1 MDTTAITNFLK
12 NASKNLVAGVAG
24 AVTSS
29 DEVRVVP
36 AIAPIPI
43 DDVNTSY
50 GAPEAIERPKKEEG
64 KEQRKYEEIVEERI
78 KEVAFKKSMPYQPEV
93 ALQKGGIVKRE
104 TIAKVG
110 EKEPEVVTPVKNY
123 GESVEQVYR
132 QGAALI
138 ISSSLGFLKTLPPS
152 PAKGSVIAETNR
164 LKGIFGLVETPK
176 PQKVIGLKAPLVWWG
191 SGKAA
196 AKSGAMPTQ
205 KAAEGGGKKGGGGFN
220 LLRTFRNLKNLGKK
234 FKVGK
239 LFKKT
244 KIGKTLRNTAAGV
257 KKLGR
262 PLGKLGK
269 STGKLLKSGSKA
281 GKTILKKG
289 IKKIGAKV
297 GGKALAKVGAKAL
310 GKGLLKKIPF
320 VGMGAGLLFAGQ
332 RLLKGDFKGA
342 MLEAAS
348 GIASTIPGVGT
359 AVSIGLDATLAAK
372 DMGVLPG
379 QKQAEEQQSGLQAP
393 DPTKD
398 MYGRP
403 IVLNPPTMKAWTRA
417 VNRAAKDG
425 INLPMSVTSSYR
437 SPEQQQALVDAA
449 EAGDKNVINP
459 AQPGNS
465 PHGQGWA
472 IDIDYSSK
480 ANEWM
485 RDKGKKF
492 GFQWQGEKDPVH
504 FDFIN
509 NDNNDKWL
517 QPGKNKWIPNVDDPV
532 GNPSSGEQ
540 KSGGQ
545 PQKSDTSSITAPG
558 TMPESVSTLNNEP
571 VVQGTTNVAGN
582 VIPDPKV
589 VPVPQ
594 QPQII
599 TVPYSLKGKEREE
612 YIERS
617 VASIDPFGK
626 GVKYTVWEDY
636 SE

>member
-12 NASKNLVAGVAG
+12 NAAKSLVAGVAG

-93 ALQKGGIVKRE
+93 ALEKGGIVKSE

-110 EKEPEVVTPVKNY
+110 EKEPEVITPVKNY
-123 GESVEQVYR
+123 GESVELVYK

-138 ISSSLGFLKTLPPS
+138 ISSSLGFLKSLPPS
-152 PAKGSVIAETNR
+152 PAKGSVIAEANR
-164 LKGIFGLVETPK
+164 LKSIFGIVETPK
-176 PQKVIGLKAPLVWWG
+176 PQKTIGLKAPLVWWG

-196 AKSGAMPTQ
+196 AKAGVMPKQ
-205 KAAEGGGKKGGGGFN
+205 AAAEGGGGKSGGGGFN
-220 LLRTFRNLKNLGKK
+220 LLRTFKNLKNLGKK

-239 LFKKT
+239 MFKKT
-244 KIGKTLRNTAAGV
+244 KIGKVFRNTAAGV

-262 PLGKLGK
+262 PISKVGK
-269 STGKLLKSGSKA
+269 SAGKLLKSGSKA

-332 RLLKGDFKGA
+332 RLMKGDFKGA

-379 QKQAEEQQSGLQAP
+379 QKQAEDQQSGLQAP
-393 DPTKD
+393 DPKKD

-403 IVLNPPTMKAWTRA
+403 IVLNPPTMKAWIRA
-417 VNRAAKDG
+417 VNAAAKDG

-449 EAGDKNVINP
+449 EAGDKNVISP

-472 IDIDYSSK
+472 VDIDYASK

-492 GFQWQGEKDPVH
+492 GFEWQGEKDPVH
-504 FDFIN
+504 FDFLN
-509 NDNNDKWL
+509 NDQNNKWL
-517 QPGKNKWIPNVDDPV
+517 QPGKNKWIPNIDDPV
-532 GNPSSGEQ
+532 GDPSSGEQ
-540 KSGGQ
+540 KSGGS
-545 PQKSDTSSITAPG
+545 PQKGDTSSITAPG

-571 VVQGTTNVAGN
+571 VTQGVTNVAGN
-582 VIPDPKV
+582 VIPDPRV
-589 VPVPQ
+589 VPVKQ

-599 TVPYSLKGKEREE
+599 TVPYDMQGAEREE
-612 YIERS
+612 YIQNS
-617 VASIDPFGK
+617 LTLIDPYGK
-626 GVKYTVWEDY
+626 GVKYEVWDEF
-636 SE
+636 

>member
-1 MDTTAITNFLK
+1 MDTTAITNFFK
-12 NASKNLVAGVAG
+12 NAAKSLVAGVAS

-29 DEVRVVP
+29 DEVKLVP
-36 AIAPIPI
+36 AIAPIPVS
-43 DDVNTSY
+43 DVNEQY
-50 GAPEAIERPKKEEG
+50 GKAEPVERPKKEED
-64 KEQRKYEEIVEERI
+64 KDKYEEIVKERI

-93 ALQKGGIVKRE
+93 ALFKGGIVKSE

-123 GESVEQVYR
+123 GESVELVYK

-152 PAKGSVIAETNR
+152 PAKGSVIAEANR
-164 LKGIFGLVETPK
+164 LKSIFGIVETPK
-176 PQKVIGLKAPLVWWG
+176 PQKTIGLRAPLVWWG

-196 AKSGAMPTQ
+196 AKAGVMPTQ

-403 IVLNPPTMKAWTRA
+403 IVLNPPTMKAWTKA

-437 SPEQQQALVDAA
+437 SPEQQQALVDAS
-449 EAGDKNVINP
+449 EAGDKNVITP
-459 AQPGNS
+459 APVGQS

-509 NDNNDKWL
+509 NDRNNKWL
-517 QPGKNKWIPNVDDPV
+517 EPGKNKWIPNIDDPV
-532 GNPSSGEQ
+532 GDPSSGEQ

-545 PQKSDTSSITAPG
+545 PQKPDTSSITAPG

-571 VVQGTTNVAGN
+571 VVQGTTNIAGN
-582 VIPDPKV
+582 IVPNPQV

-612 YIERS
+612 HIERA

-626 GVKYTVWEDY
+626 GVKYTIWEDY

>member
-1 MDTTAITNFLK
+1 MDASTVINFFK
-12 NASKNLVAGVAG
+12 KAAKSLVAGVAG
-24 AVTSS
+24 AITSS
-29 DEVRVVP
+29 DEVKLVP
-36 AIAPIPI
+36 AIAPIPVS
-43 DDVNTSY
+43 DVNEQY
-50 GAPEAIERPKKEEG
+50 GRAEPVERPKKEEAG
-64 KEQRKYEEIVEERI
+64 PKYEELVEERI

-93 ALQKGGIVKRE
+93 ALQKGGIVKSE

-123 GESVEQVYR
+123 GESVELVYK

-152 PAKGSVIAETNR
+152 PAKASVIAEANR
-164 LKGIFGLVETPK
+164 LKSIFGIVETPK
-176 PQKVIGLKAPLVWWG
+176 PQKTIGLKAPLVWWG
-191 SGKAA
+191 GKSA
-196 AKSGAMPTQ
+196 AKTGAMPTQ
-205 KAAEGGGKKGGGGFN
+205 KAAEGGGKKGGFGMN
-220 LLRTFRNLKNLGKK
+220 LLRTFRNIKNLGKK
-234 FKVGK
+234 
-239 LFKKT
+239 L
-244 KIGKTLRNTAAGV
+244 KIGQRFKNL
-257 KKLGR
+257 
-262 PLGKLGK
+262 KLGK
-269 STGKLLKSGSKA
+269 KVRNIVAGGKKATKGVAKVAKSGGKLLKGASKA
-281 GKTILKKG
+281 GKALLKKG
-289 IKKIGAKV
+289 AKKVAAKV
-297 GGKALAKVGAKAL
+297 GGKAIAKVGAKAL

-332 RLLKGDFKGA
+332 RLMSGDFKGA

-359 AVSIGLDATLAAK
+359 AVSVGLDAALAAK

-403 IVLNPPTMKAWTRA
+403 IVLNPPTMKAWTKA

-449 EAGDKNVINP
+449 EAGDENVINP
-459 AQPGNS
+459 VQPGKS

-472 IDIDYSSK
+472 IDIDYTSK

-509 NDNNDKWL
+509 NDDNDKWL
-517 QPGKNKWIPNVDDPV
+517 RPGKNKWIPNIDDPV
-532 GNPSSGEQ
+532 GAPSSGEQ
-540 KSGGQ
+540 KSGGS
-545 PQKSDTSSITAPG
+545 PQKADTSSITAPG

-571 VVQGTTNVAGN
+571 VIQGTTNIAGN
-582 VIPDPKV
+582 IVPNPQV

-599 TVPYSLKGKEREE
+599 TVPYDMQGKEREE
-612 YIERS
+612 YIQNS
-617 VASIDPFGK
+617 LTLIDPYGK
-626 GVKYTVWEDY
+626 GVKYEVWDEY
-636 SE
+636 

>member
-1 MDTTAITNFLK
+1 MDASIVTNFFK
-12 NASKNLVAGVAG
+12 KAAKSLVAGVAG
-24 AVTSS
+24 AITSS
-29 DEVRVVP
+29 DEVKLVP

-43 DDVNTSY
+43 DDVNEQY
-50 GAPEAIERPKKEEG
+50 GKAEPVERPKKEEG
-64 KEQRKYEEIVEERI
+64 KEQRKYEELVEERI

-93 ALQKGGIVKRE
+93 ALQKGGIVKSE

-123 GESVEQVYR
+123 GESVELVYK

-152 PAKGSVIAETNR
+152 PAKASVIAEANR
-164 LKGIFGLVETPK
+164 LKSIFGIVETPK
-176 PQKVIGLKAPLVWWG
+176 PQKTIGLKAPLVWWG
-191 SGKAA
+191 GKSA
-196 AKSGAMPTQ
+196 AKTGAMPTQ
-205 KAAEGGGKKGGGGFN
+205 KAAEGGGKKGGFGMN
-220 LLRTFRNLKNLGKK
+220 LLRTFRNIKNLGKK
-234 FKVGK
+234 
-239 LFKKT
+239 L
-244 KIGKTLRNTAAGV
+244 KIGQRFKNL
-257 KKLGR
+257 
-262 PLGKLGK
+262 KLGK
-269 STGKLLKSGSKA
+269 KVRNIVAGGKKATKGVAKVAKSGGKLLKGASKA
-281 GKTILKKG
+281 GKALLKKG
-289 IKKIGAKV
+289 AKKVAAKV
-297 GGKALAKVGAKAL
+297 GGKAIAKVGAKAL

-332 RLLKGDFKGA
+332 RLMSGDFKGA

-348 GIASTIPGVGT
+348 GIAATIPGVGT
-359 AVSIGLDATLAAK
+359 AVSVGLDAALAAK

-403 IVLNPPTMKAWTRA
+403 IVLNPPTMKAWIKA

-449 EAGDKNVINP
+449 EAGDENVINP
-459 AQPGNS
+459 AQPGKS

-472 IDIDYSSK
+472 IDIDYTSK

-509 NDNNDKWL
+509 NDDNDKWL
-517 QPGKNKWIPNVDDPV
+517 RPGKNKWIPNIDDPV
-532 GNPSSGEQ
+532 GAPSSGEQ
-540 KSGGQ
+540 KSGGS
-545 PQKSDTSSITAPG
+545 PQKADTSSITAPG

-571 VVQGTTNVAGN
+571 VIQGTTNIAGN
-582 VIPDPKV
+582 IVPNPQV

-599 TVPYSLKGKEREE
+599 TVPYDMQGKEREE
-612 YIERS
+612 YIQNS
-617 VASIDPFGK
+617 LTLIDPYGK
-626 GVKYTVWEDY
+626 GVKYEVWDEY
-636 SE
+636 

>member
-1 MDTTAITNFLK
+1 MD
-12 NASKNLVAGVAG
+12 ASIVIDFFKKAAKSLVAGVAG
-24 AVTSS
+24 AITSS
-29 DEVRVVP
+29 DEVKLVP
-36 AIAPIPI
+36 AIAPIPVS
-43 DDVNTSY
+43 DVNEQY
-50 GAPEAIERPKKEEG
+50 GKAEPVERPKKEED
-64 KEQRKYEEIVEERI
+64 KDKYEEIVKERI

-93 ALQKGGIVKRE
+93 ALFKGGIVKSE

-123 GESVEQVYR
+123 GESVELVYK

-152 PAKGSVIAETNR
+152 PAKGSVIAEANR
-164 LKGIFGLVETPK
+164 LKSIFGIVETPK
-176 PQKVIGLKAPLVWWG
+176 PQKTIGLRAPLVWWG

-196 AKSGAMPTQ
+196 AKAGVMPTQ

-403 IVLNPPTMKAWTRA
+403 IVLNPPTMKAWIRA

-437 SPEQQQALVDAA
+437 SPEQQQALVDAS
-449 EAGDKNVINP
+449 EAGDKNVITP
-459 AQPGNS
+459 APVGQS

-509 NDNNDKWL
+509 NDRNNKWL
-517 QPGKNKWIPNVDDPV
+517 EPGKNKWIPNIDDPV
-532 GNPSSGEQ
+532 GDPSSGEQ

-545 PQKSDTSSITAPG
+545 PQKPDTSSITAPG

-571 VVQGTTNVAGN
+571 VVQGTTNIAGN
-582 VIPDPKV
+582 IVPNPQV

-612 YIERS
+612 HIERA

-626 GVKYTVWEDY
+626 GVKYTIWEDY

>member
-12 NASKNLVAGVAG
+12 NAAKSLVAGVAG

-93 ALQKGGIVKRE
+93 ALEKGGIVKSE

-110 EKEPEVVTPVKNY
+110 EKEPEVITPVKNY
-123 GESVEQVYR
+123 GESIELVYK

-138 ISSSLGFLKTLPPS
+138 ISSSLGFLKSLPPS
-152 PAKGSVIAETNR
+152 PAKGSVIAEANR
-164 LKGIFGLVETPK
+164 LKSIFGIVETPK
-176 PQKVIGLKAPLVWWG
+176 PQKTIGLKAPLVWWG

-196 AKSGAMPTQ
+196 AKAGVMPKQ
-205 KAAEGGGKKGGGGFN
+205 AAAEGGGGKSGGGGFN
-220 LLRTFRNLKNLGKK
+220 LLRTFKNLKNLGKK

-239 LFKKT
+239 MFKKT
-244 KIGKTLRNTAAGV
+244 KIGKVFRNTAAGV

-262 PLGKLGK
+262 PISKVGK
-269 STGKLLKSGSKA
+269 SAGKLLKSGSKA

-379 QKQAEEQQSGLQAP
+379 QKQAEDQQSGLQAP
-393 DPTKD
+393 DPKKD

-403 IVLNPPTMKAWTRA
+403 IVLNPPTMKAWIRA
-417 VNRAAKDG
+417 VNAAAKDG

-449 EAGDKNVINP
+449 EAGDKNVISP

-472 IDIDYSSK
+472 VDIDYASK

-492 GFQWQGEKDPVH
+492 GFEWQGEKDPVH
-504 FDFIN
+504 FDFLN
-509 NDNNDKWL
+509 NDQNNKWL
-517 QPGKNKWIPNVDDPV
+517 QPGKNKWIPNIDDPV
-532 GNPSSGEQ
+532 GDPSSGEQ
-540 KSGGQ
+540 KSGGS
-545 PQKSDTSSITAPG
+545 PQKGDTSSITAPG

-571 VVQGTTNVAGN
+571 VTQGVTNVAGN
-582 VIPDPKV
+582 VIPDPRV
-589 VPVPQ
+589 VPVKQ

-599 TVPYSLKGKEREE
+599 TVPYDMQGAEREE
-612 YIERS
+612 YIQNS
-617 VASIDPFGK
+617 LTLIDPYGK
-626 GVKYTVWEDY
+626 GVKYEVWDEF
-636 SE
+636 

>member
-1 MDTTAITNFLK
+1 MDASIVTNFFK
-12 NASKNLVAGVAG
+12 KAAKSLVAGVAG
-24 AVTSS
+24 AITSS
-29 DEVRVVP
+29 DEVKLVP

-43 DDVNTSY
+43 DDVNEQY
-50 GAPEAIERPKKEEG
+50 GKAEPVERPKKEEG
-64 KEQRKYEEIVEERI
+64 KEQRKYEELVEERI

-93 ALQKGGIVKRE
+93 ALQKGGIVKSE

-123 GESVEQVYR
+123 GESVELVYK

-152 PAKGSVIAETNR
+152 PAKASVIAEANR
-164 LKGIFGLVETPK
+164 LKSIFGIVETPK
-176 PQKVIGLKAPLVWWG
+176 PQKTIGLKAPLVWWG
-191 SGKAA
+191 GKSA
-196 AKSGAMPTQ
+196 AKTGAMPTQ
-205 KAAEGGGKKGGGGFN
+205 KAAEGGGKKGGFGMN
-220 LLRTFRNLKNLGKK
+220 LLRTFRNIKNLGKK
-234 FKVGK
+234 
-239 LFKKT
+239 L
-244 KIGKTLRNTAAGV
+244 KIGQRFKNL
-257 KKLGR
+257 
-262 PLGKLGK
+262 KLGK
-269 STGKLLKSGSKA
+269 KVRNIVAGGKKATKGVAKVAKSGGKLLKGASKA
-281 GKTILKKG
+281 GKALLKKG
-289 IKKIGAKV
+289 AKKVAAKV
-297 GGKALAKVGAKAL
+297 GGKAIAKVGAKAL

-332 RLLKGDFKGA
+332 RLMSGDFKGA

-359 AVSIGLDATLAAK
+359 AVSVGLDAALAAK

-403 IVLNPPTMKAWTRA
+403 IVLNPPTMKAWTKA

-449 EAGDKNVINP
+449 EAGDENVINP
-459 AQPGNS
+459 AQPGKS

-472 IDIDYSSK
+472 IDIDYTSK

-509 NDNNDKWL
+509 NDDNDKWL
-517 QPGKNKWIPNVDDPV
+517 RPGKNKWIPNIDDPV
-532 GNPSSGEQ
+532 GAPSSGEQ
-540 KSGGQ
+540 KSGGS
-545 PQKSDTSSITAPG
+545 PQKADTSSITAPG

-571 VVQGTTNVAGN
+571 VIQGTTNIAGN
-582 VIPDPKV
+582 IVPNPQV

-599 TVPYSLKGKEREE
+599 TVPYDMQGKEREE
-612 YIERS
+612 YIQNS
-617 VASIDPFGK
+617 LTLIDPYGK
-626 GVKYTVWEDY
+626 GVKYEVWDEY
-636 SE
+636 

>member
-1 MDTTAITNFLK
+1 MDTTAITNFFK
-12 NASKNLVAGVAG
+12 NAAKSLVAGVAS

-29 DEVRVVP
+29 DEVKLVP
-36 AIAPIPI
+36 AIAPIPVS
-43 DDVNTSY
+43 DVNEQY
-50 GAPEAIERPKKEEG
+50 GKAEPVERPKKEED
-64 KEQRKYEEIVEERI
+64 KDKYEEIVKERI

-93 ALQKGGIVKRE
+93 ALFKGGIVKSE

-123 GESVEQVYR
+123 GESVELVYK

-152 PAKGSVIAETNR
+152 PAKGSVIAEANR
-164 LKGIFGLVETPK
+164 LKSIFGIVETPK
-176 PQKVIGLKAPLVWWG
+176 PQKTIGLRAPLVWWG

-196 AKSGAMPTQ
+196 AKAGVMPTQ

-403 IVLNPPTMKAWTRA
+403 IVLNPPTMKAWIRA

-437 SPEQQQALVDAA
+437 SPEQQQALVDAS
-449 EAGDKNVINP
+449 EAGDKNVITP
-459 AQPGNS
+459 APVGQS

-509 NDNNDKWL
+509 NDRNNKWL
-517 QPGKNKWIPNVDDPV
+517 EPGKNKWIPNIDDPV
-532 GNPSSGEQ
+532 GDPSSGEQ

-545 PQKSDTSSITAPG
+545 PQKPDTSSITAPG

-626 GVKYTVWEDY
+626 GVKYTIWEDY